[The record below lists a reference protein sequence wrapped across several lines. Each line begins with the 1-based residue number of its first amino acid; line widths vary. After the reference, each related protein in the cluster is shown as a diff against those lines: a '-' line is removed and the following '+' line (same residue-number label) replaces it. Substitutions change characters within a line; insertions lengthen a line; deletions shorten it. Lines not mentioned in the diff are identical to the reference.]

1 MAIAGSTNA
10 IIHLVALAGRR
21 GIQLDLEVFDQI
33 SHRVP
38 VLANIRPSG
47 AFLME
52 DFYYAGGLR
61 ALMSEMRDLLHLNCI
76 TVNGDTLGNNLGD
89 SCLTNQEVIRPRAN
103 PIAPSGG
110 TAILR
115 GSLAPDGAV
124 IKTSAATPRLLNHT
138 GTAIV
143 FKNYDDLEARIDQPD
158 LPVTEDT
165 VLVLQSAGPLGGP
178 GMPEWGMFPIPKK
191 LLDKGVRDLVRI
203 SDARM
208 SGTAY
213 GTCVLHVSPESHI
226 GGPLALVQDG
236 DRIRLDAEARKL
248 DLLVPPQ
255 ELEARRARWTKPAAR
270 YERGYGA
277 LYLERVTQANRGC
290 DFDFLG
296 SAVPTA
302 DPDIH

>member
-1 MAIAGSTNA
+1 
-10 IIHLVALAGRR
+10 
-21 GIQLDLEVFDQI
+21 
-33 SHRVP
+33 
-38 VLANIRPSG
+38 
-47 AFLME
+47 
-52 DFYYAGGLR
+52 
-61 ALMSEMRDLLHLNCI
+61 MSEMRDLLHLDCV

-89 SCLTNQEVIRPRAN
+89 ARLTNPEVIRPREN
-103 PIAPSGG
+103 PIATSGG

-124 IKTSAATPRLLNHT
+124 IKTSAATPKLLNHT
-138 GTAIV
+138 GPAIV
-143 FKNYDDLEARIDQPD
+143 FKNYEDLEARIDQPD
-158 LPVTEDT
+158 LPVTEET

-213 GTCVLHVSPESHI
+213 GTCVLHVSPESHV

-236 DRIRLDAEARKL
+236 DMIRLDAGARKL
-248 DLLVPPQ
+248 ELLVAPQ
-255 ELEARRARWTKPAAR
+255 ELEARRARWKKPAPR

-296 SAVPTA
+296 SAIPTA
-302 DPDIH
+302 DPAIH

>member
-1 MAIAGSTNA
+1 
-10 IIHLVALAGRR
+10 
-21 GIQLDLEVFDQI
+21 
-33 SHRVP
+33 
-38 VLANIRPSG
+38 
-47 AFLME
+47 ME

-61 ALMSEMRDLLHLNCI
+61 ALMSEMRDLLHLDCI
-76 TVNGDTLGNNLGD
+76 TVNGETLGNNLND
-89 SCLTNQEVIRPRAN
+89 AQLIDQEVIRPRKN

-138 GTAIV
+138 GPALV
-143 FKNYDDLEARIDQPD
+143 FKNYDDLEARIDHPD
-158 LPVTEDT
+158 LPADEDT

-213 GTCVLHVSPESHI
+213 GTCVLHVAPESHV

-236 DRIRLDAEARKL
+236 DQIRLDAEARKL

-296 SAVPTA
+296 SATPTA